1 MVNDPGILPVSPKQ
15 FLSLNCL
22 TTEKE
27 ITWENEFIITSNSQS
42 WHIKAAITI
51 TFNVNLILF
60 DMATFHNIL
69 LVNLDIF
76 QINHNF
82 NITKSEIMLK
92 YTKAK

>member
-1 MVNDPGILPVSPKQ
+1 M
-15 FLSLNCL
+15 SLLLLQTLNL
-22 TTEKE
+22 KFNFNTF
-27 ITWENEFIITSNSQS
+27 NV
-42 WHIKAAITI
+42 TI

-60 DMATFHNIL
+60 GMATFHNIL